1 MALNAFDSLVYCARP
16 WLEQFNKH
24 MCPCK
29 GRMLVKKRVSMESFG
44 TLEGLQQGTGDSGT
58 SKVPR
63 WQVVQGLQKDES
75 ARSPGLAFE
84 ARACYRTLV
93 GRTV

>member
-1 MALNAFDSLVYCARP
+1 MALNILDFLVYYARP

-24 MCPCK
+24 MWPCK
-29 GRMLVKKRVSMESFG
+29 GRMLVNKNFG
-44 TLEGLQQGTGDSGT
+44 TLERLQQGTGDSGT

-63 WQVVQGLQKDES
+63 SWQVVQGLQKDES

-84 ARACYRTLV
+84 ARVCYRTLLW
-93 GRTV
+93 RTV